1 MKAFPA
7 PLARKAARCLPAAPG
22 LYDGGTA
29 EVPAVPGAVHVMR
42 TLCGPVVMLAA
53 LVGWGVAAGSESRP
67 PAGQAAEFAR
77 EPSWS
82 QPDPRAVRARIEE
95 SLGRM
100 PAADAATRTRLDE
113 AWAAV
118 AAGRGDLLDA
128 VLESIAA
135 REPRA
140 AAMTAAVRRDAEPD
154 ASWLDEPPIDT
165 ALRDAVRLWWGRE
178 LVRWNRFDEALP
190 LLAGLDVASAV
201 DPAALLFHRA
211 ACQHWLLDADGAIES
226 LDRLLEREGELPARY
241 ARLARLLRADA
252 AGIERES
259 LDHIA
264 RRMRDVGR
272 RLALGRTGAGTR
284 ELQDGVIESL
294 DKLIKKLEDQQ
305 QQQDQGGGGGGGGSG
320 QGGEG
325 APMDDSRIAGGKG
338 AGDVQKRDIGAED
351 GWGNLPPHDRE
362 QALQQIG
369 REFPPHYREAI
380 EQYFKRL
387 AAGGEDR

>member
-1 MKAFPA
+1 MPA
-7 PLARKAARCLPAAPG
+7 G
-22 LYDGGTA
+22 
-29 EVPAVPGAVHVMR
+29 PGAVHAMR

-53 LVGWGVAAGSESRP
+53 LVGWGVAAGRESQP
-67 PAGQAAEFAR
+67 PAGQPEFAR

-82 QPDPRAVRARIEE
+82 QPDPRAVRARIED

-100 PAADAATRTRLDE
+100 PAADAATRARLDE
-113 AWAAV
+113 IWAAV
-118 AAGRGDLLDA
+118 AAGRGDIPDA

-140 AAMTAAVRRDAEPD
+140 AAMTAAVRRGAEPD
-154 ASWLDEPPIDT
+154 ASWLDEPPVGT

-190 LLAGLDVASAV
+190 LLAGLDVASSV

-226 LDRLLEREGELPARY
+226 LDRLLEREGDLPARY
-241 ARLARLLRADA
+241 ARVARLLRADA

-272 RLALGRTGAGTR
+272 RLALGRAGAGTR

-325 APMDDSRIAGGKG
+325 TPMDDSRIAGGKG

-351 GWGNLPPHDRE
+351 GWGNLPPHERE
-362 QALQQIG
+362 EALQQIG